1 MIVDFAAAVLIEEM
15 IVDFA
20 TAVLIEDDTW
30 HSGGM

>member
-20 TAVLIEDDTW
+20 AAVLIEDDT
-30 HSGGM
+30 

>member
-20 TAVLIEDDTW
+20 AAILIEDDTW

>member
-20 TAVLIEDDTW
+20 AAVLIEDDTW